1 MTTDDFTLY
10 LFRHG
15 QTEWAATGQ
24 HTGRT
29 DIPLTEKGREQ
40 AATLQ
45 EVVARVKFNA
55 VLVSP
60 LSRAR
65 QTAEIAGLGDQMQT
79 VDDLREFDYGGYEG
93 LTTKQIREQ
102 VPGWTVW
109 THPVPDGET
118 LAQAAARCQRVIDKA
133 RTAGGA
139 VALVAHGH
147 ILRILTATWLNLPP
161 SEGKHFMLDT
171 STISILSHEHEI
183 PAVKI
188 WNTPI
193 DLLACL

>member
-1 MTTDDFTLY
+1 MTTDNVTLY

-40 AATLQ
+40 AALLRD
-45 EVVARVKFNA
+45 VVARVQFSA

-60 LSRAR
+60 LLRAR
-65 QTAEIAGLGDQMQT
+65 ETAEIAGFGDHIQIA
-79 VDDLREFDYGGYEG
+79 DDLHEVDYGAYEG
-93 LTTKQIREQ
+93 LTTKQIRET

-109 THPVPDGET
+109 THPLPNGET
-118 LAQAAARCQRVIDKA
+118 IQQAAARCQCVIDKA
-133 RTAGGA
+133 HTSGGK

-161 SEGKHFMLDT
+161 SAGKHFMLDT
-171 STISILSHEHEI
+171 STVSILSHEHET
-183 PAVKI
+183 PTVKI

>member
-1 MTTDDFTLY
+1 MTTDVTLY

-29 DIPLTEKGREQ
+29 DIPLTEKGRDQ
-40 AATLQ
+40 AAALRD
-45 EVVARVKFNA
+45 VVMRIKLSAAF
-55 VLVSP
+55 VSP
-60 LSRAR
+60 LARAR
-65 QTAEIAGLGDQMQT
+65 ETAEIAGFRDQIQI
-79 VDDLREFDYGGYEG
+79 VDDLREFDYGAYEG
-93 LTTKQIREQ
+93 LTTKQIRET
-102 VPGWTVW
+102 VPGWTIW

-118 LAQAAARCQRVIDKA
+118 LEQAAVRCQRVIE
-133 RTAGGA
+133 RAGASGGK

-171 STISILSHEHEI
+171 STISILSHEHET